1 VTDSQPEAA
10 RIDLALVAR
19 VRLNGD
25 RAAFSLLV
33 HRHQGAV
40 RAQLRRLAGAD
51 HSWADDLAQETFL
64 RAWRKLDQ
72 FRGQARFSTWLHSV
86 AYTTF
91 LQAVR
96 GRKIEVKYVSDQHE
110 TTHDESRQQALATDL
125 LNAMRQLTE
134 GEQLALLHCYQLDLT
149 HDEAA
154 YVLRVPA
161 GTIKT
166 NIARGKAKL
175 KAYLAAWRPDY

>member
-1 VTDSQPEAA
+1 MDQ
-10 RIDLALVAR
+10 
-19 VRLNGD
+19 
-25 RAAFSLLV
+25 
-33 HRHQGAV
+33 
-40 RAQLRRLAGAD
+40 
-51 HSWADDLAQETFL
+51 SWADDLAQETFL

-72 FRGQARFSTWLHSV
+72 FRGQARFSTWLHSI

-96 GRKIEVKYVSDQHE
+96 RRKIDVNYTSDQDE

-125 LNAMRQLTE
+125 SNAMRQLTE
-134 GEQLALLHCYQLDLT
+134 GEQLALFHCYQLDLS

-154 YVLRVPA
+154 YVLGVPA
-161 GTIKT
+161 GTVKT

-175 KAYLAAWRPDY
+175 KAYLAAWSPDY